1 MYVYIC
7 QKKKEKIENSHWVS
21 IIKDKN
27 KKGINYKRINKK
39 KGWQKENN
47 L

>member
-1 MYVYIC
+1 MYMYVC
-7 QKKKEKIENSHWVS
+7 MSKKIEKIEKSHWVS

-27 KKGINYKRINKK
+27 KKGINYKRIKK

>member
-7 QKKKEKIENSHWVS
+7 QKKEKIENSHWVS

-27 KKGINYKRINKK
+27 KKGINYKKK
-39 KGWQKENN
+39 KKRLAERK
-47 L
+47 